1 MNQTMAIKDYLINK
15 LRRVLGIIDILAALD
30 QVLKDQKRELIKEI
44 LNQIKPGSI
53 VECCI
58 NDVELLA
65 PIEPLQVY
73 QHCVFPNAEQKL
85 NFLIENHCAE
95 WLCSHINYGDTVLD
109 IGAAFGVISFPLAK
123 AVGKKGHIYAFEP
136 AKNTQDTLQ
145 KILSLN
151 HISNITVVTQAIS
164 DKSGIAEFIEYS
176 QDNESSWA
184 SDTSTLASDNNIDE
198 YKKFTTYQVSVI
210 TLDEY
215 IAKNAIEPSA
225 IKMDIEGFEFY
236 ALQGGKQTLEKYLP
250 YLCIDIHADVKTGK
264 SSLVEIEP
272 FLQSLG
278 YSLTMEEHTLYGI
291 PPEKT

>member
-1 MNQTMAIKDYLINK
+1 MAIKDYLINK
-15 LRRVLGIIDILAALD
+15 LRRILGIIDILAALD
-30 QVLKDQKRELIKEI
+30 QVLKDQKRELIKELI
-44 LNQIKPGSI
+44 NQIKPGSI
-53 VECCI
+53 VECSI
-58 NDVELLA
+58 NGVELLA

-73 QHCVFPNAEQKL
+73 QHCLSPNAEQKL
-85 NFLIENHCAE
+85 NFSVENHCAQ
-95 WLCSHINYGDTVLD
+95 WLSSHIHYGDTVLD

-136 AKNTQDTLQ
+136 AKNTQDILQ
-145 KILSLN
+145 KILNLN
-151 HISNITVVTQAIS
+151 HLSNITLVPQAIS
-164 DKSGIAEFIEYS
+164 EQSGVAEFIEYS
-176 QDNESSWA
+176 QENDSSWA
-184 SDTSTLASDNNIDE
+184 SDTSTLASDDNIDE
-198 YKKFTTYQVSVI
+198 HKNFMTYEVSVI

-215 IAKNAIEPSA
+215 VTENALEPAA

-278 YSLTMEEHTLYGI
+278 YSLTIEEHTLYAI
-291 PPEKT
+291 PTPKK

>member
-1 MNQTMAIKDYLINK
+1 MAIKDYLINK

-30 QVLKDQKRELIKEI
+30 QVLKDQKRELIKGLLHEI
-44 LNQIKPGSI
+44 RSGSI
-53 VECCI
+53 VKCCI
-58 NDVELLA
+58 NGVELLA

-73 QHCVFPNAEQKL
+73 QHCVFPTTEQKL
-85 NFLIENHCAE
+85 NFSIENHCAQ
-95 WLCSHINYGDTVLD
+95 WLSSHVNYGDTVLD

-145 KILSLN
+145 KILNLN
-151 HISNITVVTQAIS
+151 QISNITLVPQAIS
-164 DKSGIAEFIEYS
+164 DQAGMAEFVEYS
-176 QDNESSWA
+176 QDNDSSWA

-198 YKKFTTYQVSVI
+198 AKKFTTYQVSVI

-215 IAKNAIEPSA
+215 VTKNAIVPAA

-264 SSLVEIEP
+264 SALVEIEP

-278 YSLTMEEHTLYGI
+278 YRLTMEEHTLYGI
-291 PPEKT
+291 PPEKR

>member
-1 MNQTMAIKDYLINK
+1 MAIKDYLINK
-15 LRRVLGIIDILAALD
+15 LRRILGIIDILAALD
-30 QVLKDQKRELIKEI
+30 QVLKDQKRELIKEL

-53 VECCI
+53 VECSI
-58 NDVELLA
+58 NGVELLA

-73 QHCVFPNAEQKL
+73 QHCLSPHAEQKL
-85 NFLIENHCAE
+85 NFSVENHCAQ
-95 WLCSHINYGDTVLD
+95 WLISHINYGDTVLD

-136 AKNTQDTLQ
+136 AKNTQDILQ
-145 KILSLN
+145 KILNLN
-151 HISNITVVTQAIS
+151 HLSNITLVPQAIS
-164 DKSGIAEFIEYS
+164 EQSGVAEFIEYS
-176 QDNESSWA
+176 QDNDSSWA
-184 SDTSTLASDNNIDE
+184 SDTSTLASDDNINE
-198 YKKFTTYQVSVI
+198 HKNFMTYQVSVI

-215 IAKNAIEPSA
+215 VTENALEPAA

-236 ALQGGKQTLEKYLP
+236 ALQGGKQTLERYLP

-278 YSLTMEEHTLYGI
+278 YSLTIEEHTLYAI
-291 PPEKT
+291 PTPKKSRK